1 MITVRQSKKVSV
13 RGAIVCVLI
22 HLGGAELHAV
32 VDTDRYPDYIQ
43 W

>member
-1 MITVRQSKKVSV
+1 MITVRQSRKVSV
-13 RGAIVCVLI
+13 RGDMMCVLI

-32 VDTDRYPDYIQ
+32 VDTDRCPDYIQ